1 MVAIG
6 TPRPSVSTWRLLPS
20 LPRSVGLGP
29 TAAAGVRVLG
39 GSGAFTR
46 QPSAAC
52 QAHWMPCSCP
62 YRCKHACHRRCN
74 APVATHRW
82 KRSCTVV
89 AGPNSRGRARHWQP
103 VRNTYSTPSKT
114 RRVSIH
120 GRPPLGCSAGR
131 KIGSAIVHNSSG
143 TRQIV
148 GSTSDATS
156 RLFKF
161 YLRHS
166 LPEWQRVIGQILI
179 SSSAFIHS
187 GYLTDVSHAILL
199 SLQSADLPR
208 GVVGASAHAKN
219 AGHAVLPM
227 P

>member
-1 MVAIG
+1 VRASSPLSSPSGSGVDGIG
-6 TPRPSVSTWRLLPS
+6 CARHACAPPAS
-20 LPRSVGLGP
+20 
-29 TAAAGVRVLG
+29 AAAPP
-39 GSGAFTR
+39 SGAFTR
-46 QPSAAC
+46 QPWAAC

-103 VRNTYSTPSKT
+103 VRTTYSTPSKT

-161 YLRHS
+161 YLRQS
-166 LPEWQRVIGQILI
+166 LPECSRVIGQILI
-179 SSSAFIHS
+179 RA
-187 GYLTDVSHAILL
+187 
-199 SLQSADLPR
+199 R
-208 GVVGASAHAKN
+208 
-219 AGHAVLPM
+219 
-227 P
+227 